1 MTNTKLDQNAMR
13 AMVIQRKMVFPLWKK
28 GTPRINPSLPWTA
41 ILMSKPIFA
50 QILNVILER
59 EMTPCPQVSSI
70 IPLIFITIYL
80 VLVCEYIGRFLFV
93 YSEKVFSIEGE
104 SPVLICQVIGGTT
117 REYLE
122 KPVCPMKWVPVSH
135 PWHSRFI
142 SYVILILQ
150 NEVFNIMK

>member
-1 MTNTKLDQNAMR
+1 
-13 AMVIQRKMVFPLWKK
+13 MVFPLWKK
-28 GTPRINPSLPWTA
+28 GTPLINPLTS
-41 ILMSKPIFA
+41 MNS
-50 QILNVILER
+50 NVDVKAYFCTDFECDPPGKGND
-59 EMTPCPQVSSI
+59 PCPQVSSI

-135 PWHSRFI
+135 R
-142 SYVILILQ
+142 
-150 NEVFNIMK
+150 